1 MKRIAILALIIATA
15 SAHALEIDLGS
26 KFIMDAAVPKVK
38 AFLQEVHAEYRIDV
52 EVIETTA
59 TNELGEV
66 EVVSS
71 TTKRTRVEVPEGDVP
86 RLRRVVLEQGWEPTM
101 EEYKKWAK
109 KQRTDLVP
117 DEEDP
122 EETP

>member
-26 KFIMDAAVPKVK
+26 KSISDAAVPKVK
-38 AFLQEVHAEYRIDV
+38 VFLQEVHAEYRIDV